1 MKFKKFKPLVLLVFT
16 LTSMQLF
23 SQSKVNKKQSN
34 QSSSQYSEMHALE
47 CIEDYYE
54 FYNADECYSDP
65 KVRRISSNVFY
76 VSVKYCSGGKEICY
90 KKENILNTWN
100 NPIYV
105 EVKNDFFWHSKVL
118 VLTCASKTKYKVTIK
133 Y

>member
-1 MKFKKFKPLVLLVFT
+1 MKFTKFKNLALLVFT
-16 LTSMQLF
+16 LTSIQSF
-23 SQSKVNKKQSN
+23 SQSKINKKQST
-34 QSSSQYSEMHALE
+34 QSSSQYSEKHALE

-65 KVRRISSNVFY
+65 KVRRVSNNVFY

-90 KKENILNTWN
+90 KKENIGSWD
-100 NPIYV
+100 NPLYV

-118 VLTCASKTKYKVTIK
+118 VLTCTSKTKYKVTIK